1 MSGRAETF
9 VIVNY
14 GAARARAAWAEV
26 RAALGGVGVAFEAHE
41 AHAFGDARAAASAAL
56 GEGYRT
62 VAVVG
67 GDGTLGEVV
76 NGFFAGGGVGASVA
90 VAGRAEAD
98 RAPSP
103 VAINPAA
110 ALAVLPGGTG
120 NDFARALEGR
130 RATLAHWLARLVAHC
145 RRDGGSSDEVTTRA
159 VDVLRGTVE
168 GGRGEG
174 VREFLCLNAVTLG
187 VGAEV
192 AARVAAQGPRVRALS
207 GETRFALAA
216 LGALAGWR
224 ERRVRIR
231 VDDDEPFESA
241 TNLIAVVNS
250 RFAGG
255 GMMFSPEARID
266 DGLADLVTASRLTR
280 AVVVR
285 EMMRIH
291 RGGHINNPR
300 VRVLRGRAI
309 TIEPVTPSDALPVE
323 ADGDVRG
330 QTPLRLRVMPRALR
344 VVV

>member
-1 MSGRAETF
+1 
-9 VIVNY
+9 
-14 GAARARAAWAEV
+14 
-26 RAALGGVGVAFEAHE
+26 
-41 AHAFGDARAAASAAL
+41 
-56 GEGYRT
+56 
-62 VAVVG
+62 
-67 GDGTLGEVV
+67 
-76 NGFFAGGGVGASVA
+76 
-90 VAGRAEAD
+90 
-98 RAPSP
+98 
-103 VAINPAA
+103 
-110 ALAVLPGGTG
+110 
-120 NDFARALEGR
+120 
-130 RATLAHWLARLVAHC
+130 
-145 RRDGGSSDEVTTRA
+145 
-159 VDVLRGTVE
+159 
-168 GGRGEG
+168 
-174 VREFLCLNAVTLG
+174 VTLG

-192 AARVAAQGPRVRALS
+192 AARVAAQGERVRGLS
-207 GETRFALAA
+207 GESRFALAA

-224 ERRVRIR
+224 ERRVRIQ
-231 VDDDEPFESA
+231 VDDNEPFESA

-300 VRVLRGRAI
+300 VRVLRGSRV
-309 TIEPVTPSDALPVE
+309 TIEPLTPEDALPVE

>member
-1 MSGRAETF
+1 MGGRAETF

-26 RAALGGVGVAFEAHE
+26 RVALDGAGVRVEAHE
-41 AHAFGDARAAASAAL
+41 ARGFGDARAAAAAAL

-76 NGFFAGGGVGASVA
+76 SGFFGRAGEGYSVAGESGDESVGA
-90 VAGRAEAD
+90 
-98 RAPSP
+98 P
-103 VAINPAA
+103 VALNPSA
-110 ALAVLPGGTG
+110 ALAILPGGTG

-130 RATLAHWLARLVAHC
+130 RATLAHRLARLVAHC
-145 RRDGGSSDEVTTRA
+145 RRDESLSDEATTRA
-159 VDVLRGTVE
+159 VDVLRGTVAGA
-168 GGRGEG
+168 GGDGT
-174 VREFLCLNAVTLG
+174 REFLCLNAVTLG

-192 AARVAAQGPRVRALS
+192 AARVAAQGARVRGLP
-207 GETRFALAA
+207 GEARFALAA

-224 ERRVRIR
+224 ERHVRIG
-231 VDDDEPFESA
+231 VDDGEPFESA

-255 GMMFSPEARID
+255 GMMFSPGARID

-291 RGGHINNPR
+291 RGGHVNNPR
-300 VRVLRGRAI
+300 VRVRRGSRV
-309 TIEPVTPSDALPVE
+309 TIEPLTPGDALPVE

-330 QTPLRLRVMPRALR
+330 QTPLRLSVMPRALK